1 MFPNSGYQYY
11 RVSGTAAGTTVIKA
25 EETILHAV
33 VIGETKTGTV
43 TFYDCATAA
52 GTAASNQIMVLQN
65 TAGTVPQNVVCNGQM
80 KKGLTVVVGGT
91 TDMTVFYK

>member
-25 EETILHAV
+25 EPTILHAV

-43 TFYDCATAA
+43 TLYDTAA
-52 GTAASNQIMVLQN
+52 VDGTAASNHIITLQN
-65 TAGTVPQNVVCNGQM
+65 TAGTVPQGIYPDGQM

>member
-1 MFPNSGYQYY
+1 MFPDSGYQYY

-25 EETILHAV
+25 EPTILHAV

-43 TFYDCATAA
+43 TFFDTAVVG
-52 GTAASNQIMVLQN
+52 GTTSANQLMTLQN
-65 TAGTVPQNVVCNGQM
+65 TAGTVPQNVICNGQM
-80 KKGLTVVVGGT
+80 KKGLTVVMGGT